1 MLLCV
6 RIKCVPIKYIAFL
19 LHPEG
24 HAPCILQ
31 TVPVARTEPVF
42 GRNNILNF
50 NKRFIIIIISRYSFF
65 FFFHRQYNVLLRR
78 IRKKKKYQYLYWS
91 IISIRA
97 LIIARKRIK
106 RWIAIVVL
114 GIRDNFEN
122 VSSDS
127 SL

>member
-50 NKRFIIIIISRYSFF
+50 NKRFIIIISRYSFF
-65 FFFHRQYNVLLRR
+65 FSSIVNITYFYDELEKKINKISLL
-78 IRKKKKYQYLYWS
+78 IN
-91 IISIRA
+91 
-97 LIIARKRIK
+97 
-106 RWIAIVVL
+106 
-114 GIRDNFEN
+114 NFDPGVN
-122 VSSDS
+122 YRTKTN
-127 SL
+127 